1 MTKTLDEREAGAA
14 LVLARISSKTRIRLN
29 ERGIAVETPSAHA
42 RRLVRLL
49 ARVAGEP
56 YLASPEHN
64 ERALREFQ
72 ETRDRLREVVP
83 PAPFKVTVQKI
94 STRAGETR

>member
-1 MTKTLDEREAGAA
+1 MTQYGES
-14 LVLARISSKTRIRLN
+14 LVLARIASKTRVRLN
-29 ERGIAVETPSAHA
+29 QRGIAVDPPSDHA
-42 RRLVRLL
+42 QRVVRFL

-83 PAPFKVTVQKI
+83 PAPFKVTVEVMK
-94 STRAGETR
+94 AGLS

>member
-1 MTKTLDEREAGAA
+1 MTDDRAAGAA
-14 LVLARISSKTRIRLN
+14 LTLARISSKTRVRLN
-29 ERGIAVETPSAHA
+29 VRGVAVDPPADHA
-42 RRLVRLL
+42 RRVVRFL
-49 ARVAGEP
+49 AKVAGEP

-83 PAPFKVTVQKI
+83 PAPFRVTVEVVTPVK
-94 STRAGETR
+94 AGQR